1 MPSSSRLVC
10 PRPARARS
18 CAASCAKSP
27 RAIPPTSAIFR
38 PSPIRAWS
46 TIWSRTGWGE
56 ASAPRDTRRSTAY
69 IIAMSRMTISVRED
83 LKDWAE
89 LRAGADGFA
98 SADELVDAL
107 IERAREDE
115 RKLAWLQK
123 AINEGI
129 ASGVDPQPVQQI
141 FEDARRTEERR
152 VGKECVST
160 CRSRWSP
167 YT

>member
-1 MPSSSRLVC
+1 MYTVFFFLMIR
-10 PRPARARS
+10 RP
-18 CAASCAKSP
+18 P
-27 RAIPPTSAIFR
+27 
-38 PSPIRAWS
+38 
-46 TIWSRTGWGE
+46 
-56 ASAPRDTRRSTAY
+56 RSTRTY
-69 IIAMSRMTISVRED
+69 TLFPYTTLFRSVRED

-129 ASGVDPQPVQQI
+129 ASGVDPRPVKQI
-141 FEDARRTEERR
+141 FEDVRRKYNPKN
-152 VGKECVST
+152 G
-160 CRSRWSP
+160 
-167 YT
+167 